1 VGKRRADWLAGRRAA
16 KTVVA
21 AALGAEL
28 PARWRAAEL
37 EIRSAASGMPFA
49 ALAREGR
56 AVGPFAPGDR
66 LPVSVTISHLGGHSL
81 CAAIRDPAG
90 GALPRTLGIDLGE
103 IEPRSSA
110 FVATFLAE
118 DEQRWVR
125 EAPPGER
132 DLVTNVVWCAKEA
145 VLKALGLG
153 LTVDTYAVRCLPG
166 AAPADPGA
174 WALDPG
180 GGAWRG
186 LEIACEPALL
196 PEGMSVHGIW
206 CDLGGG
212 LLGALAVRVQT
223 QTPSPAL

>member
-1 VGKRRADWLAGRRAA
+1 VGSGGICRGSTCRATSGEQAGCGSWSR
-16 KTVVA
+16 
-21 AALGAEL
+21 G
-28 PARWRAAEL
+28 
-37 EIRSAASGMPFA
+37 
-49 ALAREGR
+49 
-56 AVGPFAPGDR
+56 
-66 LPVSVTISHLGGHSL
+66 
-81 CAAIRDPAG
+81 
-90 GALPRTLGIDLGE
+90 
-103 IEPRSSA
+103 
-110 FVATFLAE
+110 
-118 DEQRWVR
+118 
-125 EAPPGER
+125 PPGER